1 MTWAIE
7 SFQLRPVADRVGPF
21 PTREWLETWWDHR
34 GRGELTL
41 AEAADSLVPL
51 VEYNGLIEFAGEADL
66 TDYHSPLG
74 APGIPALTD
83 FAASLD
89 AEARLSLDS
98 LPREAADAVVT
109 AIESAGRTATVEQ
122 HNVAAVLDLPS
133 TFDDYLMSIG
143 KKDRHELR
151 RKRRRF
157 DNEVGPSRVER
168 RSDEGAVAL
177 FARLHRLSAGDKG
190 TFMND
195 EMEAFFADLHRRAG
209 ALVDVLLD
217 GSDRPASVMFSFE
230 DDEGFYLY
238 NSAFEPE
245 LGHLSPGNVMLSHLI
260 ERSIADG
267 KRFFDFLKGD
277 ENYKFRLGATP
288 RPLYRVLS
296 PAGGAL

>member
-1 MTWAIE
+1 MTWATD
-7 SFQLRPVADRVGPF
+7 SFRLRPLADRVGPF

-34 GRGELTL
+34 GLGNLIF
-41 AEAADSLVPL
+41 AEAPDSFVPL
-51 VEYNGLIEFAGEADL
+51 VEHEGVIEFAGEADL

-83 FAASLD
+83 FAADLPVGS
-89 AEARLSLDS
+89 RLSLDS
-98 LPREAADAVVT
+98 LPGEAADAVVT
-109 AIESAGRTATVEQ
+109 AVESAGLTATVEQ

-168 RSDEGAVAL
+168 RSGDDAVAL

-190 TFMND
+190 AFMTA
-195 EMEAFFADLHRRAG
+195 EMEKFFTDLHHRAG
-209 ALVDVLLD
+209 AVVDVLLD

-245 LGHLSPGNVMLSHLI
+245 LGNLSPGNVMLSHLI
-260 ERSIADG
+260 ERSITDG
-267 KRFFDFLKGD
+267 KSTFDFLKGD
-277 ENYKFRLGATP
+277 ESYKFRLGARP
-288 RPLYRVLS
+288 RPLYRVTS
-296 PAGGAL
+296 PSGGSL